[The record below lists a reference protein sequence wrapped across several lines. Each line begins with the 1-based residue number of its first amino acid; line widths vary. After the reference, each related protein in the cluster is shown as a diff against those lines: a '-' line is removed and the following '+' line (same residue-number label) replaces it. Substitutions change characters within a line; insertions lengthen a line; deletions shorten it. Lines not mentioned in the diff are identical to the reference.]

1 MGKLQVCTI
10 DIIEGIDFVV
20 SFNSNEDLHT
30 FCAIC
35 NRDYCENVSLR
46 GTDIIVNSDNEE
58 DSNYYGELSLKLT
71 IRAPMQHLPL
81 FSSRQPLHFLLGNK
95 LLKQHIQSLLNLVSI
110 QSSDGELDVNNT
122 TILYSMND
130 NKYPSLE
137 TLEEAF
143 NDETRVTFVDLLPF
157 SIQICT
163 KAPSKDFYRRQTNGF
178 RQTGIQYK
186 FNNEL
191 HSTYLDICSLLIDCN
206 GTKVRDTNRRFHKRK
221 ISMNTPLSHMTTEL
235 LVQRIVR

>member
-1 MGKLQVCTI
+1 M
-10 DIIEGIDFVV
+10 V
-20 SFNSNEDLHT
+20 SFNSNEDLQT

-35 NRDYCENVSLR
+35 NRDYHKNVFLR

-58 DSNYYGELSLKLT
+58 ENNDYGELSLKLT
-71 IRAPMQHLPL
+71 IRAPMQPLPL

-95 LLKQHIQSLLNLVSI
+95 LLNQHMQSLLNLVSI
-110 QSSDGELDVNNT
+110 RSSDGELDVNNT

-130 NKYPSLE
+130 NKYSSLE

-143 NDETRVTFVDLLPF
+143 NDETRITLVDLLPF

-163 KAPSKDFYRRQTNGF
+163 KVPSKDFYRRQTNGF
-178 RQTGIQYK
+178 RQTGIQYE
-186 FNNEL
+186 FNKEL

-221 ISMNTPLSHMTTEL
+221 ISMNTHLSHVTTEL
-235 LVQRIVR
+235 LVQK

>member
-1 MGKLQVCTI
+1 MQVCAI

-35 NRDYCENVSLR
+35 NRDYRENVSLR

-110 QSSDGELDVNNT
+110 RSSNSELDVNNT

-143 NDETRVTFVDLLPF
+143 NDETRVTFVDSLPF

-178 RQTGIQYK
+178 RQTGIQYE
-186 FNNEL
+186 FNKEL

-221 ISMNTPLSHMTTEL
+221 ISMNTPLSHVTTEL
-235 LVQRIVR
+235 LVQRIIR

>member
-1 MGKLQVCTI
+1 MQVCSI
-10 DIIEGIDFVV
+10 DIIEGNDFVV

-35 NRDYCENVSLR
+35 NRDYRENVSLR

-58 DSNYYGELSLKLT
+58 DNNYYGELSLKLT

-110 QSSDGELDVNNT
+110 RSSDGELDVNNT

-157 SIQICT
+157 LIQICT
-163 KAPSKDFYRRQTNGF
+163 KAASKDFYRRQTNGF
-178 RQTGIQYK
+178 RQTGIQYE
-186 FNNEL
+186 FNKEL

-221 ISMNTPLSHMTTEL
+221 ISMNTLLSHVTTEL
-235 LVQRIVR
+235 LVQRIIR

>member
-1 MGKLQVCTI
+1 MQVCSI

-58 DSNYYGELSLKLT
+58 DSDYYGELSLKLT

-81 FSSRQPLHFLLGNK
+81 LSSRQPLHFLLGNK

-110 QSSDGELDVNNT
+110 RSSDGELDVNNT

-143 NDETRVTFVDLLPF
+143 NDETRITFVDLLPF

-163 KAPSKDFYRRQTNGF
+163 KAPSKDFYRRQMNGF
-178 RQTGIQYK
+178 RQTGIQYE
-186 FNNEL
+186 FNKEL

-221 ISMNTPLSHMTTEL
+221 ISMNTCLSNVTTKL
-235 LVQRIVR
+235 LVQKIIR